1 MNRVVIITGS
11 TRGIG
16 FSAES
21 GIKVFAVLPG
31 AVDTRL
37 ISDVGLEMDPSE
49 LMTPDYLARR
59 VFEVGEGKERT
70 GKSVEV
76 YA

>member
-1 MNRVVIITGS
+1 MGLTQVV
-11 TRGIG
+11 
-16 FSAES
+16 ADEADES
-21 GIKVFAVLPG
+21 GIKVYAVLPG
-31 AVDTRL
+31 AVNTRL

-59 VFEVGEGKERT
+59 IFEVAKGKEHT
-70 GKSVEV
+70 GKSIQV